1 MDSLGSLNAFVQ
13 AAEARSFTVAGRQLG
28 VSSSAIGNS
37 VARMEER
44 LGVRLF
50 HRSTRSISLTAE
62 GALFLERCRR
72 IFSEIETAELELSKT
87 HEAPRG
93 TLRVSLPLVGML
105 MMPTLVAFMRAHPEI
120 MLDLDFSD
128 RVVDVI
134 EEGFDAVVRFAEV
147 GDSRLMTRVL
157 GTYRRRL
164 VAAPD
169 YLAAK
174 GVPLIPDDL
183 KAHACL
189 HHKFPTSGKLERW
202 PLWPEHA
209 AGIESELPRTAVA
222 STLEPLIC
230 MAEQGLGI
238 AYLPEFAIGRQLRE
252 GVLVTVLDD
261 YTDRS
266 GPLRVLWPSSRHL
279 SPKLRV
285 FVDFLAANL
294 FPLRKATQ
302 TEQETAG

>member
-13 AAEARSFTVAGRQLG
+13 AADTRSFTVAGRQLG
-28 VSSSAIGNS
+28 VSSSAIGKA

-50 HRSTRSISLTAE
+50 HRSTRSITLTAE

-72 IFSEIETAELELSKT
+72 IFSEIEAAELELSKT

-93 TLRVSLPLVGML
+93 ILRLSLPLAGMM
-105 MMPTLVAFMRAHPEI
+105 MMPTLVAFMRAYREI
-120 MLDLDFSD
+120 KLDLDFSD

-147 GDSRLMTRVL
+147 GDSRLMSRAL
-157 GTYRRRL
+157 GTYHRRL
-164 VAAPD
+164 VAAPA
-169 YLAAK
+169 YLAAR
-174 GVPLIPDDL
+174 GVPLTPNDL

-189 HHKFPTSGKLERW
+189 HHKFPTNGKFERW
-202 PLWPEHA
+202 PLRPEH
-209 AGIESELPRTAVA
+209 AGIESELPRKAVA
-222 STLEPLIC
+222 STLEPLIF
-230 MAEQGLGI
+230 MAEQGMGI
-238 AYLPEFAIGRQLRE
+238 AYLPDFAIGRQLRE
-252 GVLVTVLDD
+252 GVLIIVLDD

-266 GPLRVLWPSSRHL
+266 GPLRILWPSSRHL

-294 FPLRKATQ
+294 VPSVEGEADS
-302 TEQETAG
+302 GISS